1 MWRLIMKDRD
11 MMKIKNINGVAKH
24 IGKDIA
30 TEMMIPIREMK
41 HFIKPKEIASIIKQY
56 SVFNDGE
63 YFMNTVILEKVFT
76 EVKNWVLGIQLA
88 KMASEGKLDTIWD
101 EEQNC
106 MIFKS
111 N

>member
-1 MWRLIMKDRD
+1 MSDEEL
-11 MMKIKNINGVAKH
+11 MKINNITGISKH
-24 IGKDIA
+24 IGKDVA
-30 TEMMIPIREMK
+30 SEMMIPLKEMK
-41 HFIKPKEIASIIKQY
+41 HFIKPKEISSIIKQY
-56 SVFNDGE
+56 SIKKNND
-63 YFMNTVILEKVFT
+63 YYMDATILHKVFT

-88 KMASEGKLDTIWD
+88 KLASEGKMDTMWD

>member
-1 MWRLIMKDRD
+1 MKRD
-11 MMKIKNINGVAKH
+11 PLVRIKNIKKISKH
-24 IGKDIA
+24 IGRDIA
-30 TEMMIPIREMK
+30 SEMLIPLSEMK
-41 HFIKPKEIASIIKQY
+41 NFIKPKEITSIVKQY
-56 SVFNDGE
+56 AISKNGG
-63 YFMNTVILEKVFT
+63 YYINTIILNKIFS

-88 KMASEGKLDTIWD
+88 KMASDGKLDTIWD

>member
-1 MWRLIMKDRD
+1 MSDEEL
-11 MMKIKNINGVAKH
+11 MKINNITGVSKH

-30 TEMMIPIREMK
+30 SEMMIPLKEMK
-41 HFIKPKEIASIIKQY
+41 QFIKPKEISSIIKQY
-56 SVFNDGE
+56 SVKKNNE
-63 YFMNTVILEKVFT
+63 YYMDATILNKVFT

-88 KMASEGKLDTIWD
+88 QMASEGKMDTMWD

-111 N
+111 K